1 MPLKKKESNAA
12 FCYTPSHK
20 VIILGTELLENFV
33 SLPTKISSA
42 IPLNSRGWASALA
55 WHRVSLFLQPPEKV
69 LLEEQRQQYK
79 FMIHFQTLFT

>member
-1 MPLKKKESNAA
+1 MSLKAESNVA

-33 SLPTKISSA
+33 NLSTKISSA
-42 IPLNSRGWASALA
+42 ILLNSRGWASALA
-55 WHRVSLFLQPPEKV
+55 SHRVSLFLQLPEKV
-69 LLEEQRQQYK
+69 LLEKQHHHHK